1 MENRELKMAQFDLPT
16 SNSHLPIFIAGPTAV
31 GKSEIA
37 LRLAGQLGGE
47 IISVDSMQV
56 YRGLDIGTANPSSAD
71 RARVPHHLI
80 DICDLTE
87 SFDAA
92 QFARLA
98 HRAVAEIQSRGHVP
112 VLCGGTG
119 LYFKA
124 FLEGLGEA
132 PSADS
137 KLRAELEATP
147 LEKLLEELRER
158 DPAAYEKID
167 KKNPRRVIRA
177 VEVIRL
183 TGKPFSK
190 QRAEWN
196 SCHLSPVTCHFYCF
210 TRHPDDLHAR
220 INARVDAMFARGL
233 VDETRE
239 LLKHGL
245 AENKTAMQAIGY
257 RQVVEHLRG
266 ERSLPE
272 TIEPV
277 KIRTRQFAK
286 RQLTWFRA
294 QKNLEWIELKPDEPV
309 ETVIEK
315 LAYKELDLD
324 DENFGL

>member
-1 MENRELKMAQFDLPT
+1 MAKNPDLHPP
-16 SNSHLPIFIAGPTAV
+16 SSILHPRPVLIAGPTAV

-37 LRLAGQLGGE
+37 LRLAEQIGGE
-47 IISVDSMQV
+47 IISADSMQV
-56 YRGLDIGTANPSSAD
+56 YRGLDIGTAKPSPAD

-92 QFARLA
+92 LFTRLA
-98 HRAVAEIQSRGHVP
+98 HRTVAEIQSRDRVP

-119 LYFKA
+119 LYFRA

-132 PSADS
+132 PSADA
-137 KLRAELEATP
+137 KLRGELEAMP
-147 LEKLLEELRER
+147 LEKLLAELRER
-158 DPAAYEKID
+158 DRATYEKID
-167 KKNPRRVIRA
+167 RKNPRRVIRA

-183 TGKPFSK
+183 TGKPFSA
-190 QRAEWN
+190 QRAEWKSESRIPNPESRFFCLTRSN
-196 SCHLSPVTCHFYCF
+196 S
-210 TRHPDDLHAR
+210 DLQAR

-233 VDETRE
+233 VDEARE

-245 AENKTAMQAIGY
+245 EQNQTAMQAIGY

-266 ERSLPE
+266 ERSLAE
-272 TIEPV
+272 TIELV

-294 QKNLEWIELKPDEPV
+294 QKNVKWIELQPDRP
-309 ETVIEK
+309 
-315 LAYKELDLD
+315 LAAVVTDL
-324 DENFGL
+324 LRRSQV